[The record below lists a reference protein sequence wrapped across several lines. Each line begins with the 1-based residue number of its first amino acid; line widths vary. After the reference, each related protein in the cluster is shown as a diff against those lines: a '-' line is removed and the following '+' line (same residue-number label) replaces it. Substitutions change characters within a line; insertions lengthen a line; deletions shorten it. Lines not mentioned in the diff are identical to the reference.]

1 MKSKKL
7 LIAVCLLSLTGCDV
21 KFAISLNSTSNK
33 LNTSTSILSSSSSS
47 SNSSS
52 SSSTSSSSSS
62 STEEVKKLD
71 LEATLNQFK
80 NGIKVAVELE
90 ETHLNKTTEYY
101 IQNASKEKEF
111 STIIYKDNTRTEKE
125 IHEYYTSLEG
135 ANNRVLVTRLDV
147 SNQYNYYYLY
157 NSSSGEYY
165 TWEDGFNN
173 AFLSLNV
180 DSFTKLNNTSYK
192 LNEDLFES
200 KSDEFSTL
208 FYGNPGLKLE
218 NLTISLEEEKLV
230 LESKMKYEAASDYTY
245 NVKAEVI
252 EMGSNTLMDYRVLPF
267 EEVDDNEFSVVYNH
281 LHAGNYTA
289 VVENYDDGILDN
301 TSYYYLNSDKLYY
314 ETQSYKAGYYEVGDG
329 TLQEV
334 KKEGENFYKVG
345 SPIEASLDELKPS
358 LQFNR
363 ACFDKTADGV
373 YTLKDGVEGSMSTF
387 TVFESYAEELDEFTI
402 TIGENYEYFVFENVS
417 GDYSTVV
424 TFSNFGLTDTGFD
437 ADSVLEPM
445 ATTSWQDVVDED
457 SYQLLVDIAGEEAAN
472 IPVPENYDV
481 WYQLSEEPEY
491 VFFAAEASETIDDD
505 IFAYYLALMDAG
517 YIISEEEGM
526 NGGVM
531 GLKEIEVNGESHVL
545 VVEFLEYEGLFCVL
559 VYIGE

>member
-1 MKSKKL
+1 MRAKKL
-7 LIAVCLLSLTGCDV
+7 LTTFCLVALTGCQFGNV
-21 KFAISLNSTSNK
+21 P
-33 LNTSTSILSSSSSS
+33 TSTPIQP
-47 SNSSS
+47 
-52 SSSTSSSSSS
+52 SSSTTQNSTTSS
-62 STEEVKKLD
+62 STTSSDKTSSTTSKEEVLD
-71 LEATLNQFK
+71 LESCLDEFK
-80 NGIKVAVELE
+80 NGIKLSIDVEE
-90 ETHLNKTTEYY
+90 NYSNQTNMYY
-101 IQNASKEKEF
+101 LRNTSKEKEF
-111 STIIYKDNTRTEKE
+111 STILYKNSDRNEKS

-135 ANNRVLVTRLDV
+135 SDRIYTTRLDV
-147 SNQYNYYYLY
+147 SNTYNYYSLY
-157 NSSSGEYY
+157 NPATSEFYN
-165 TWEDGFNN
+165 WNDGFNN
-173 AFLSLNV
+173 AFLSLTV
-180 DSFTKLNNTSYK
+180 DSFTKVNNSSFSLK
-192 LNEDLFES
+192 EELMES
-200 KSDEFSTL
+200 KSNEFSTL

-218 NLTISLEEEKLV
+218 SLNISKKDEKLIFEGTMMF
-230 LESKMKYEAASDYTY
+230 ESVANYTY

-252 EMGSNTLMDYRVLPF
+252 TYGSNTEMDYRALPY
-267 EEVDDNEFSVVYNH
+267 EEVDDSDFSLIYTK

-289 VVENYDDGILDN
+289 VVENYDDGILDD

-334 KKEGENFYKVG
+334 KKQGDEFYKVG
-345 SPIEASLDELKPS
+345 TPIEASLDELKPS

-363 ACFDKTADGV
+363 ACFDKTEDGV
-373 YTLKDGVEGSMSTF
+373 YKLKAGVEGSMSTF
-387 TVFESYAEELDEFTI
+387 TVFETYAEELDEFTI

-424 TFSNFGLTDTGFD
+424 TFSNFGSTDTGFD

-517 YIISEEEGM
+517 YFISEEEGM

-545 VVEFLEYEGLFCVL
+545 VVEFLEYEGMFCVL